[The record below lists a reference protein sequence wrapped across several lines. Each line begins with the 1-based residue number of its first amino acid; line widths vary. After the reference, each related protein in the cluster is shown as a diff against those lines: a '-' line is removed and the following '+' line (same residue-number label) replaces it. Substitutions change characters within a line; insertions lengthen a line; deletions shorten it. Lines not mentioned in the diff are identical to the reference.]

1 MTDNNGPL
9 PLKDQVETPNDKAWE
24 LRLYVAGQ
32 SPKSVRSI
40 KNLERICEEQL
51 PGRYRIEIID
61 LIEHPELARADD
73 IIALPTL
80 VRKLPPP
87 IRRIIGDLS
96 DADKVIVG
104 LEVITG

>member
-1 MTDNNGPL
+1 MMENDEPL
-9 PLKDQVETPNDKAWE
+9 PLDEQVETPSDDAWE

-32 SPKSVRSI
+32 SPKSMRSI
-40 KNLERICEEQL
+40 KNLERMCEEQL

-61 LIEHPELARADD
+61 LIEHPELARVDD

-87 IRRIIGDLS
+87 IRRVIGDLS
-96 DADKVIVG
+96 DANKVLVG
-104 LEVITG
+104 LEVVVR